1 MSGAVNGGEGG
12 LARFD
17 NKVVAITAAASG
29 IGLAAARRFAAEG
42 ARLALCDLNGEALAA
57 RARDLGVDGAR
68 LLLAPGADVR
78 DKAHVERFIR
88 EAAQAHGRIDVLVN
102 NAGAGRR
109 GRVQDLSDDDW
120 REVMG
125 VSLDSVF
132 YAGRAAM
139 PYLVDTR
146 GAIVNVA
153 SISGLA
159 GDGGN
164 AAYNAAKAAVV
175 NLTRAMAV
183 DAGRDGVRVNAVAPG
198 LTATPMT
205 ERMRAAPAVMQQY
218 EDRIPLARPGAP
230 EEVAAAICFLASDD
244 ASYVN
249 GVCLP
254 VDGGLSAW
262 TGQPVW
268 RPRRG

>member
-1 MSGAVNGGEGG
+1 M
-12 LARFD
+12 RFE
-17 NKVVAITAAASG
+17 NKVVVITAAASG

-42 ARLALCDLNGEALAA
+42 ARLALCDLDGEALAA
-57 RARDLGVDGAR
+57 RTRDFAIAPDR
-68 LLLAPGADVR
+68 LLLAATDVR
-78 DKAHVERFIR
+78 DTAQLERLVAD
-88 EAAQAHGRIDVLVN
+88 AAGRHGRIDILVN

-109 GRVQDLSDDDW
+109 GRIQDLSDEDW
-120 REVMG
+120 RHVMG

-132 YAGRAAM
+132 HASRAAM
-139 PYLVDTR
+139 PHLVATR

-205 ERMRAAPAVMQQY
+205 ERMRAAPAVMEQY
-218 EDRIPLARPGAP
+218 EDRIALARAGQP
-230 EEVAAAICFLASDD
+230 EEIAAAVCFLGSDE
-244 ASYVN
+244 ASYIS

-254 VDGGLSAW
+254 VDGGLTAW

>member
-1 MSGAVNGGEGG
+1 MG
-12 LARFD
+12 RFE
-17 NKVVAITAAASG
+17 NRVAIVTAAASG
-29 IGLAAARRFAAEG
+29 IGLATARRLAVEG
-42 ARLALCDLNGEALAA
+42 ARLALCDI
-57 RARDLGVDGAR
+57 DGAKLEAATADFGLDPSR
-68 LLLAPGADVR
+68 LLRATVDVR
-78 DKAHVERFIR
+78 DRTALADFI
-88 EAAQAHGRIDVLVN
+88 AAAASAHGRIDSLVN

-120 REVMG
+120 RHVMD

-132 YAGRAAM
+132 HACRAAM
-139 PYLVDTR
+139 PHLVAAR

-164 AAYNAAKAAVV
+164 AAYNAAKAAVI

-205 ERMRAAPAVMQQY
+205 ERMRAAPAVMEQY
-218 EDRIPLARPGAP
+218 EDRIPLARAGSPD
-230 EEVAAAICFLASDD
+230 EIAAAICFLASDE

-268 RPRRG
+268 RPRPR

>member
-1 MSGAVNGGEGG
+1 M
-12 LARFD
+12 RFE
-17 NKVVAITAAASG
+17 NKVVVITAAASG
-29 IGLAAARRFAAEG
+29 IGLAAARRFAGEG
-42 ARLALCDLNGEALAA
+42 ALLALCDQNGEELVA
-57 RARDLGVDGAR
+57 RAREFGVPQDR
-68 LLLAPGADVR
+68 LWLATVDVR
-78 DKAHVERFIR
+78 DKAGLEAFVA
-88 EAAQAHGRIDVLVN
+88 EAASRLGGIDVLVN

-109 GRVQDLSDDDW
+109 GRVQDLGDDDW
-120 REVMG
+120 RHVMG

-132 YAGRAAM
+132 HASRAAM
-139 PYLVDTR
+139 PHLVATR

-164 AAYNAAKAAVV
+164 AAYNAAKAAVI

-183 DAGRDGVRVNAVAPG
+183 DAGRDNVRVNAVAPG

-205 ERMRAAPAVMQQY
+205 ERMRASPAVMEQY
-218 EDRIPLARPGAP
+218 EDRIPLARAGAP
-230 EEVAAAICFLASDD
+230 EEIAAAICFLASDD
-244 ASYVN
+244 ASYIN

-268 RPRRG
+268 RPRRS

>member
-1 MSGAVNGGEGG
+1 M
-12 LARFD
+12 RFE
-17 NKVVAITAAASG
+17 NKVVVITAAASG

-42 ARLALCDLNGEALAA
+42 ARLALCDLDGEALAA
-57 RARDLGVDGAR
+57 RTRDFAIAPDR
-68 LLLAPGADVR
+68 LLLAATDVR
-78 DKAHVERFIR
+78 DTAQLERLVAD
-88 EAAQAHGRIDVLVN
+88 AAGRHGRIDILVN

-109 GRVQDLSDDDW
+109 GRIQDLSDEDW
-120 REVMG
+120 RHVMG

-132 YAGRAAM
+132 HASRAAM
-139 PYLVDTR
+139 PHLVATR

-205 ERMRAAPAVMQQY
+205 ERMRAAPAVMEQY
-218 EDRIPLARPGAP
+218 EDRIPLARAGQP
-230 EEVAAAICFLASDD
+230 EEIAAAVCFLGSDE
-244 ASYVN
+244 ASYIS

-254 VDGGLSAW
+254 VDGGLTAW

>member
-1 MSGAVNGGEGG
+1 
-12 LARFD
+12 
-17 NKVVAITAAASG
+17 
-29 IGLAAARRFAAEG
+29 
-42 ARLALCDLNGEALAA
+42 
-57 RARDLGVDGAR
+57 
-68 LLLAPGADVR
+68 
-78 DKAHVERFIR
+78 
-88 EAAQAHGRIDVLVN
+88 
-102 NAGAGRR
+102 
-109 GRVQDLSDDDW
+109 
-120 REVMG
+120 MG
-125 VSLDSVF
+125 VSFASF
-132 YAGRAAM
+132 FQACRAAM
-139 PYLVDTR
+139 PHLVSTR

-205 ERMRAAPAVMQQY
+205 ERMRAAPAVVEQY
-218 EDRIPLARPGAP
+218 EDRIPLARAGLP
-230 EEVAAAICFLASDD
+230 EEIGAAICFLASDE
-244 ASYVN
+244 ASYIN

-268 RPRRG
+268 RPRRARRPRAGGEADAQGAFARIGLAVRG

>member
-1 MSGAVNGGEGG
+1 MGRFENKAV
-12 LARFD
+12 
-17 NKVVAITAAASG
+17 VITAAASG

-42 ARLALCDLNGEALAA
+42 ARLALCDIDGEALAA
-57 RARDLGVDGAR
+57 RAHDVGIGRER
-68 LLLAPGADVR
+68 LLLATVDVR
-78 DKAHVERFIR
+78 ENKAL
-88 EAAQAHGRIDVLVN
+88 EAFVADAAGRYGCIDVLVN

-109 GRVQDLSDDDW
+109 GRVQDLGDDDW
-120 REVMG
+120 RHVMG

-132 YAGRAAM
+132 HASRAAM
-139 PYLVDTR
+139 PHLVATR

-164 AAYNAAKAAVV
+164 AAYNAAKAAVI

-183 DAGRDGVRVNAVAPG
+183 DAGRDGVRVNAIAPG

-205 ERMRAAPAVMQQY
+205 ERMRAAPRVMEQY
-218 EDRIPLARPGAP
+218 KDRIPLARAGQPD
-230 EEVAAAICFLASDD
+230 EIAAAICFLASND
-244 ASYVN
+244 ASYIN

-268 RPRRG
+268 RPRGG

>member
-1 MSGAVNGGEGG
+1 
-12 LARFD
+12 LRRFE
-17 NKVVAITAAASG
+17 NNVVIVTAAASG
-29 IGLAAARRFAAEG
+29 IGLATARRFAAEG
-42 ARLALCDLNGEALAA
+42 ARLALCDLNGEALEA
-57 RARDLGVDGAR
+57 RAREMGIAPER
-68 LLLAPGADVR
+68 LFLAPGLDVR
-78 DKAHVERFIR
+78 D
-88 EAAQAHGRIDVLVN
+88 QAHIENFISNAARVHGGVDVLVN

-120 REVMG
+120 RHVMG

-132 YAGRAAM
+132 YACRVVMPHLVAA
-139 PYLVDTR
+139 R

-164 AAYNAAKAAVV
+164 AAYNAAKSAVV

-205 ERMRAAPAVMQQY
+205 ERMRSAPAVMGQY
-218 EDRIPLARPGAP
+218 EDRIPLARAGTP
-230 EEVAAAICFLASDD
+230 EEVAAAICFLASRE
-244 ASYVN
+244 ASYIN

-254 VDGGLSAW
+254 VDGGLTAW
-262 TGQPVW
+262 TGQPIW

>member
-1 MSGAVNGGEGG
+1 M
-12 LARFD
+12 ARFE
-17 NKVVAITAAASG
+17 NKVVVVTAAASG

-42 ARLALCDLNGEALAA
+42 ARLALCDLNGAALEE
-57 RARDLGVDGAR
+57 RARELDADPAR
-68 LLLAPGADVR
+68 LFLATVDVSQ
-78 DKAHVERFIR
+78 KEQIERFI
-88 EAAQAHGRIDVLVN
+88 ADAFGAHGRIDVLVN

-120 REVMG
+120 RHVMG

-132 YAGRAAM
+132 HACRAAM
-139 PYLVDTR
+139 PHLVATR

-198 LTATPMT
+198 LTETPMT
-205 ERMRAAPAVMQQY
+205 ERMRAAPAVMEQY
-218 EDRIPLARPGAP
+218 EDRIPLARAGLP
-230 EEVAAAICFLASDD
+230 EEIAAAICFLASSD
-244 ASYVN
+244 ASYIN

-268 RPRRG
+268 RPRRT

>member
-1 MSGAVNGGEGG
+1 M
-12 LARFD
+12 ARFE
-17 NKVVAITAAASG
+17 NRVAIVTAAASG
-29 IGLAAARRFAAEG
+29 IGLAAARRLAAEG
-42 ARLALCDLNGEALAA
+42 ARLALCDIDGGKLSTTAQT
-57 RARDLGVDGAR
+57 LGVDPAR
-68 LLLAPGADVR
+68 LLLATVDVR
-78 DKAHVERFIR
+78 DRAQL
-88 EAAQAHGRIDVLVN
+88 EAFVVDAARLHGRIDVLVN

-120 REVMG
+120 RHVMG

-132 YAGRAAM
+132 HACHAAM
-139 PYLVDTR
+139 PHLVAAR

-198 LTATPMT
+198 LTATTMT
-205 ERMRAAPAVMQQY
+205 ERMRAAPAVMEQY

-230 EEVAAAICFLASDD
+230 EEIAAAICFLASDE
-244 ASYVN
+244 ASYIN

-268 RPRRG
+268 RPRKA